1 MTSEDI
7 IKQMRKALKAFGS
20 YQFEDKGPEE
30 VMDLEPI
37 VAHIRDLSA
46 ADARALLAAVY
57 DDSKHGAILATS
69 LVMSLDGENE
79 VWFNALLESEKLAE
93 CY

>member
-46 ADARALLAAVY
+46 ADARAHCWRRCTTIASTAR
-57 DDSKHGAILATS
+57 
-69 LVMSLDGENE
+69 
-79 VWFNALLESEKLAE
+79 
-93 CY
+93 C